1 MRRVLVV
8 RQDDTWH
15 VLGDDDLA
23 AEVVAPKVPL
33 PESQV
38 PEFEHVRFTTEMS
51 SQELLRL
58 FQEAERV
65 EFGALAAMR
74 GGVPLSG
81 VPGPE
86 PKGPLP
92 ESQVPVEALADFQE
106 LEKSEFAALAAAQA
120 ARRAAGAPPS
130 GPKVPKPEPET
141 PHDIEEVIRQE
152 IKATNDV
159 PISLSASS
167 SIVPAVPAGQTLPHT
182 SLPSLMVAAPSLQ
195 QPSRR
200 VQHPSGQVFDSRLDL
215 EIGVRV
221 FSKILAG
228 ASNPFA
234 GSPDLRPGGIDT
246 SMIPSWLLFGWDHD
260 KAKFGSVYSVMDN
273 PNHGDQGF

>member
-1 MRRVLVV
+1 MIRVLVV
-8 RQDDTWH
+8 RQDDAWH
-15 VLGDDDLA
+15 VLGDHDFA
-23 AEVVAPKVPL
+23 AEAVPSKVPL

-38 PEFEHVRFTTEMS
+38 PEVEHALV
-51 SQELLRL
+51 QEV
-58 FQEAERV
+58 ERV
-65 EFGALAAMR
+65 EATALAAMR
-74 GGVPLSG
+74 GVVPLSG
-81 VPGPE
+81 VPGPQ

-92 ESQVPVEALADFQE
+92 ESQVPEKVEFSCLAALADFQE
-106 LEKSEFAALAAAQA
+106 LEKAEFAALAAAQA

-141 PHDIEEVIRQE
+141 PHDIEEVSRQE

-159 PISLSASS
+159 PISVSASS
-167 SIVPAVPAGQTLPHT
+167 SIVPVVLAGQTLPHT
-182 SLPSLMVAAPSLQ
+182 SLPSSTVAAPSLQ

-200 VQHPSGQVFDSRLDL
+200 VQHPSGQVFDSELDL
-215 EIGVRV
+215 EIGVMV

-228 ASNPFA
+228 TSNPFA
-234 GSPDLRPGGIDT
+234 SSPDLRPGGIDT

-260 KAKFGSVYSVMDN
+260 KAKFGSLYSVMDN

>member
-1 MRRVLVV
+1 MLS
-8 RQDDTWH
+8 DHDF
-15 VLGDDDLA
+15 A
-23 AEVVAPKVPL
+23 AEVVPSKVPL

-38 PEFEHVRFTTEMS
+38 PEVEHVRLTTEVS
-51 SQELLRL
+51 PQELLRL
-58 FQEAERV
+58 VQEVERV
-65 EFGALAAMR
+65 EVAALAAMR

-92 ESQVPVEALADFQE
+92 ESQVPEKVAFACLEALADFQE

-141 PHDIEEVIRQE
+141 PHDIEEVIRRE

-159 PISLSASS
+159 PISVSASS
-167 SIVPAVPAGQTLPHT
+167 SIVPVVPAGQTLPHT
-182 SLPSLMVAAPSLQ
+182 SLPSSMVAAPSLQ

>member
-15 VLGDDDLA
+15 VLGDHDLA

-38 PEFEHVRFTTEMS
+38 PEFEHVRLTTEVS

-86 PKGPLP
+86 PKVPLP
-92 ESQVPVEALADFQE
+92 ES
-106 LEKSEFAALAAAQA
+106 
-120 ARRAAGAPPS
+120 
-130 GPKVPKPEPET
+130 
-141 PHDIEEVIRQE
+141 PHEIEEVVIRQE
-152 IKATNDV
+152 IKATTDV
-159 PISLSASS
+159 LISLSASS

-221 FSKILAG
+221 FSRILAG

>member
-1 MRRVLVV
+1 MIRVLVV
-8 RQDDTWH
+8 RQDDAWH
-15 VLGDDDLA
+15 VLGDHDFA
-23 AEVVAPKVPL
+23 AEVVPSKVPL

-38 PEFEHVRFTTEMS
+38 PEVGHVRLTTEVS
-51 SQELLRL
+51 PQELLRL
-58 FQEAERV
+58 VQEVERV
-65 EFGALAAMR
+65 EVAALAAMR

-141 PHDIEEVIRQE
+141 PHDIEEVIRRE

-159 PISLSASS
+159 PISVSASS
-167 SIVPAVPAGQTLPHT
+167 SIVPVVPAGQTLPHT
-182 SLPSLMVAAPSLQ
+182 SLPSSMVAAPSLQ

>member
-1 MRRVLVV
+1 MRRVLVG
-8 RQDDTWH
+8 RQDGTWQL
-15 VLGDDDLA
+15 LGDHDLL
-23 AEVVAPKVPL
+23 AEDVVAPMVPL

-38 PEFEHVRFTTEMS
+38 PE
-51 SQELLRL
+51 
-58 FQEAERV
+58 
-65 EFGALAAMR
+65 
-74 GGVPLSG
+74 VPSL
-81 VPGPE
+81 
-86 PKGPLP
+86 PK
-92 ESQVPVEALADFQE
+92 SQVPEVPSLQSQVAESQAPENVAFACLSALAEFQE
-106 LEKSEFAALAAAQA
+106 LEKAEFAALAAAQA
-120 ARRAAGAPPS
+120 ARRATGVPPS
-130 GPKVPKPEPET
+130 GPKAPKPEPET

-159 PISLSASS
+159 PISVSASS
-167 SIVPAVPAGQTLPHT
+167 SIVPAVPAVQAVPCK
-182 SLPSLMVAAPSLQ
+182 SVPSLMVAAPSLQ

-221 FSKILAG
+221 FSRILAG

>member
-38 PEFEHVRFTTEMS
+38 PEFEHVRLTTKMS
-51 SQELLRL
+51 SQELWRL

-86 PKGPLP
+86 PKVPLP
-92 ESQVPVEALADFQE
+92 ES
-106 LEKSEFAALAAAQA
+106 
-120 ARRAAGAPPS
+120 
-130 GPKVPKPEPET
+130 
-141 PHDIEEVIRQE
+141 PHEIEEVVIRQE
-152 IKATNDV
+152 IKATTDV
-159 PISLSASS
+159 LISLSASS
-167 SIVPAVPAGQTLPHT
+167 SIVPAVPAGQTLPDT

-195 QPSRR
+195 QPSGR
-200 VQHPSGQVFDSRLDL
+200 VQHPAGRVFDSKMDL
-215 EIGVRV
+215 EISLTV
-221 FSKILAG
+221 FNRILAG
-228 ASNPFA
+228 ASAPFA
-234 GSPDLRPGGIDT
+234 GSPDLRPGAMDT
-246 SMIPSWLLFGWDHD
+246 STNPAWLLFGYDHNQ
-260 KAKFGSVYSVMDN
+260 ATFSSVYDVSEN
-273 PNHGDQGF
+273 PNHGDHGF